1 MSELT
6 IGVVGAAGRLGRLVV
21 AALEADGAA
30 VVAVDVRHASAVER
44 ANLLGAVDALVFT
57 ASVADTSLHRE
68 AVERGCHVV
77 DVTVD
82 RALNRELLAL
92 DKLARD
98 RRRCVVAMAGCAP
111 GLTGVLAAD
120 MLNEFAAAGERV
132 VVALIQS
139 PTGTAGEGGTRE
151 MLNMLTEPGVAYRG
165 RPVQE
170 ATGAVVPIRLFDL
183 RNAETEV
190 SGLGTKLEL
199 ATGFD
204 PARAHW
210 QLRALRGVRSI
221 VPATYL
227 RVRDPVA
234 RRKART
240 SGKREVTKLSAVA
253 IDSEAKPMA
262 GRLLTL
268 ASDYGATAA
277 VAAAAAT
284 ASAHGRLVPGAGHL
298 LRFLTLGELLATP
311 VVAATIDGD
320 TGPVV
325 AG

>member
-1 MSELT
+1 M
-6 IGVVGAAGRLGRLVV
+6 
-21 AALEADGAA
+21 
-30 VVAVDVRHASAVER
+30 
-44 ANLLGAVDALVFT
+44 
-57 ASVADTSLHRE
+57 
-68 AVERGCHVV
+68 
-77 DVTVD
+77 
-82 RALNRELLAL
+82 NRELLAL
-92 DKLARD
+92 DNLARD

-120 MLNEFAAAGERV
+120 MLDEFARRGGRV

-139 PTGTAGEGGTRE
+139 PTGTAGEDGTRV

-183 RNAETEV
+183 CNAEAEV
-190 SGLGTKLEL
+190 SGLGAKLEL

-221 VPATYL
+221 VPAVY
-227 RVRDPVA
+227 RDPVA

-253 IDSEAKPMA
+253 IDSEATPVA

-277 VAAAAAT
+277 VAAVAAT

-325 AG
+325 AGGAPAL